1 MGNPF
6 IDEGCELYA
15 IDTHVVCSSAV
26 IETVKTIQS
35 TGQEQY
41 IAFVNERLLERKVPV
56 TAHMSRNKLSL
67 LKQTGS
73 RLKPS
78 QKQTSKLASARNDC
92 SLFSRLYI
100 ACQTRD
106 GDLDTFFHTKI
117 NLIRPHSVTR
127 AAFVL
132 EQNLIY
138 LAALKTK

>member
-1 MGNPF
+1 MNTFEEMGNPF

-41 IAFVNERLLERKVPV
+41 IAFVNERLWERKVPV

-78 QKQTSKLASARNDC
+78 EKQTSKLASARNDC

-106 GDLDTFFHTKI
+106 GGLDTFFSHENQPNPPSLSDKGSIRFGTKI
-117 NLIRPHSVTR
+117 
-127 AAFVL
+127 
-132 EQNLIY
+132 
-138 LAALKTK
+138 